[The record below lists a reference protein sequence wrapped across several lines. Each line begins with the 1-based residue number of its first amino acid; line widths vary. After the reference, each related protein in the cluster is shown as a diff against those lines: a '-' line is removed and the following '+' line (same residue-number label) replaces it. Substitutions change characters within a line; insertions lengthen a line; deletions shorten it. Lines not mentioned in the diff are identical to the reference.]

1 MTKAIAEDIIRSLK
15 IEFKIAFSEAR
26 HYIRPEIDQEKNNIS
41 ISQEKY
47 IKKTNGI
54 RYEWLQTGQHS
65 IHSWN

>member
-54 RYEWLQTGQHS
+54 RYE
-65 IHSWN
+65 